1 MLQSSLP
8 ARDEMIRAYQTRD
21 SSYEGVFFT
30 AVRTTGI
37 FCRPV
42 CPARKPRPENVEF
55 FATVREAL
63 AAGYRPCKRC
73 RPLNPAGDPPP
84 WLNALI
90 AEVERDP
97 DRRWHDADLRERSI
111 EPARVSRWFK
121 SHHGMTFHGYVR
133 ARRLGRALGQ
143 IRLGTDLTQ
152 AGYDHGYES
161 VSGFREAFRRLF
173 GETPGRSRSSR
184 LLVFTRLLT
193 PLGPMVAGAS
203 DEGLCL
209 LQFADRPML
218 ETQIRRLQKRLDAAI
233 APGDNR
239 HIAQIERELRDYFA
253 GKLREFRVLLCIA
266 GTDFQRAAWAE
277 LLRVPFGTTITYQE
291 LARRVGR
298 DSAIR
303 AVAHANGDNPF
314 CIIVPCH
321 RVVGSDGSLT
331 GYGGGLWRKKLL
343 LEHERS
349 CARDEPRAIETRTAE
364 KLSRRT
370 RAFA

>member
-1 MLQSSLP
+1 MPP
-8 ARDEMIRAYQTRD
+8 AESR
-21 SSYEGVFFT
+21 
-30 AVRTTGI
+30 
-37 FCRPV
+37 
-42 CPARKPRPENVEF
+42 
-55 FATVREAL
+55 
-63 AAGYRPCKRC
+63 
-73 RPLNPAGDPPP
+73 GDPPP
-84 WLNALI
+84 WLDALI
-90 AEVERDP
+90 AEVERHP
-97 DRRWHDADLRERSI
+97 DRRWHDSDLRERSI

-209 LQFADRPML
+209 LEFADRPML
-218 ETQIRRLQKRLDAAI
+218 ETQIRRLQRRLKCAI
-233 APGDNR
+233 APGHNDYITQA
-239 HIAQIERELRDYFA
+239 HAELKDYFA
-253 GKLREFRVLLCIA
+253 GKLGEFRVPLCLP
-266 GTDFQRAAWAE
+266 GTDFQRQVWAA
-277 LLRVPFGTTITYQE
+277 LRNIPSGQTISYRE
-291 LARRVGR
+291 LARIVGR
-298 DSAIR
+298 ANAPR
-303 AVAHANGDNPF
+303 AAARANGDNRLS
-314 CIIVPCH
+314 IIVPCH

-349 CARDEPRAIETRTAE
+349 CARHVEKPRARG
-364 KLSRRT
+364 
-370 RAFA
+370 